1 MVKKLLKHEFFAW
14 MRVMPILYGIMLAV
28 AAINRCIQLFENDSI
43 YYGIIFGSGIFMYVV
58 ALMAGIVAPMIF
70 GVVRF
75 YRNLFTGEGY
85 LSFTLPVT
93 PANHLW
99 VKVLT
104 AVCFSILSVIVAVL
118 SGVIITAGE
127 VLSEVWKAAAYLLRM
142 IPEELAG
149 HMAFYCVEAVV
160 LAVLGVFAS
169 YLLYYMYICIGQLF
183 RKNRILAAV
192 GAYFVVYVISQIF
205 GTCLSLLLIILEEA
219 GVLEQITEFV
229 ARNPLETVHIA
240 QCSGIVINAALTAV
254 CYLVCHRIIRKKL
267 NLE

>member
-1 MVKKLLKHEFFAW
+1 MVKKLYKHEFLAW
-14 MRVMPILYGIMLAV
+14 LRVMPILYGLMLAM
-28 AAINRCIQLFENDSI
+28 AAINRCIQLFENDSV
-43 YYGIIFGSGIFMYVV
+43 YYDIIFGSSVTIYVI
-58 ALMAGIVAPMIF
+58 ALAAGIAAPMLF

-99 VKVLT
+99 VKVVT
-104 AVCFSILSVIVAVL
+104 AVSFSLLSVLVAAL

-127 VLSEVWKAAAYLLRM
+127 VFHEICKAIAYLLKE
-142 IPEELAG
+142 IPQALAG
-149 HMAFYCVEAVV
+149 HLALYCLEMTVLMILSAFSAY
-160 LAVLGVFAS
+160 F
-169 YLLYYMYICIGQLF
+169 LYYMCICVGQMS

-192 GAYFVVYVISQIF
+192 GVYFGVYLLTQILGTGLSIVLVV
-205 GTCLSLLLIILEEA
+205 LEAA
-219 GVLEQITEFV
+219 GVLDHLLML
-229 ARNPLETVHIA
+229 LEEYPKEAIHISLCAGILTSTVI
-240 QCSGIVINAALTAV
+240 SAV